1 MRRVGLNGARFTI
14 RDAACEQRFVRHLR
28 LHLPGEVVELIT
40 PPDEGAIA
48 PRAARLPRV
57 PETLTI
63 VNAGAWE
70 ALADWLASRGRL
82 AGRTMTDLARLALI
96 ATPQFAIAIGEFA
109 GELAVELNCLAAN
122 PMRTSASLR
131 ESLRPLE
138 QAARHS
144 PRVADALVAALSRS
158 SLLMRKTA

>member
-1 MRRVGLNGARFTI
+1 MGLNGARFSI

-57 PETLTI
+57 PETVTI
-63 VNAGAWE
+63 VDAASWE
-70 ALADWLASRGRL
+70 ALADWLRSRGRL
-82 AGRTMTDLARLALI
+82 GGRTMADLARLALI
-96 ATPQFAIAIGEFA
+96 ATPQFAITIGEFA
-109 GELAVELNCLAAN
+109 GQLAVELNSLAAN

-131 ESLRPLE
+131 ESLKPLE
-138 QAARHS
+138 DAARQS

-158 SLLMRKTA
+158 SLLLRNIG